1 MKKLLLVGAS
11 LCGLNSV
18 GRRLNLDYWP
28 KGSPL
33 DGLNSHSRPLN
44 PWVFDWV
51 YLSAL
56 CKRNKHT
63 ALVDGE
69 TKKKQTNKQ
78 QLGEISSVTRV
89 GSGLENCKRALLQH
103 YRISLGRKHSQ
114 DKSAAAHV
122 QRLCDGNGNSY
133 GNVSV

>member
-1 MKKLLLVGAS
+1 
-11 LCGLNSV
+11 
-18 GRRLNLDYWP
+18 LDYWP

-69 TKKKQTNKQ
+69 TKKKNKQ
-78 QLGEISSVTRV
+78 TTAWR
-89 GSGLENCKRALLQH
+89 N
-103 YRISLGRKHSQ
+103 
-114 DKSAAAHV
+114 
-122 QRLCDGNGNSY
+122 
-133 GNVSV
+133 